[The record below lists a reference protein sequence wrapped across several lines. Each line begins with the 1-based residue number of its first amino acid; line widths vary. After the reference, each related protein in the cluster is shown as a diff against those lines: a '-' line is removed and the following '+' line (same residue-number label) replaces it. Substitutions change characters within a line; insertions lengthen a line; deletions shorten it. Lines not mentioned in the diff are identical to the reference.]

1 MDFFRTPEPEIL
13 DLEPEVVDLEV
24 IHPDPEV
31 IDPKVL
37 QDHLRPESGF
47 HPNPEVIAEVVVQ
60 LPFPEVK
67 DTLLTQ

>member
-13 DLEPEVVDLEV
+13 DLELEVVDLEV

-37 QDHLRPESGF
+37 QDHLRPEFGF

>member
-37 QDHLRPESGF
+37 QDHLRPESVF
-47 HPNPEVIAEVVVQ
+47 HPNPEVIAEAVVQ

>member
-1 MDFFRTPEPEIL
+1 MDFFRTPEPEIV
-13 DLEPEVVDLEV
+13 DSEPEVVDLEV

-37 QDHLRPESGF
+37 QDHLRPEFGF
-47 HPNPEVIAEVVVQ
+47 HRNPEVTVEVVVQ
-60 LPFPEVK
+60 HPFPEVK

>member
-24 IHPDPEV
+24 IHPDLEV

-37 QDHLRPESGF
+37 QDHLRPEFGF

-60 LPFPEVK
+60 LPFSEVK

>member
-1 MDFFRTPEPEIL
+1 MDFFRIPEPEIV
-13 DLEPEVVDLEV
+13 DPEVVDLEV

-47 HPNPEVIAEVVVQ
+47 HLNPEVIAEVVVQ